1 MFHWFAVTHAC
12 RNTCSLAALQL
23 CFLHDTLFLITRL
36 LTGAEAESGGSAPS
50 PASQQAARNHQA
62 PRGNKTRHRP
72 GTNSHPPASS
82 LAPPTDGGTSGGKKI
97 GQSSLVFMPSVLFW
111 SDSPF
116 FFSLFFFLN
125 VARCSVF
132 LFFLSFFFKPYMTSR
147 PQRPTSTGPSRT
159 CRDAPPR

>member
-116 FFSLFFFLN
+116 FF
-125 VARCSVF
+125 
-132 LFFLSFFFKPYMTSR
+132 LSFFFFKC
-147 PQRPTSTGPSRT
+147 GPMFCVPFFSFFLF
-159 CRDAPPR
+159 